1 MARLALV
8 AGCVAVLLGSIHFGS
23 GAQNGVAQQITAS
36 KADSAKP
43 DRAAT
48 LRTLV
53 ESASSAY
60 RAVAADESAG
70 QASNEEIYGW
80 SLRWRASELK
90 GADDKKS
97 LLQANTDHL
106 ERMRKLHARVA
117 AAYNAGVRGGEESKL
132 QASRFYVAEAELM
145 LIDAQ
150 SDKLQ

>member
-1 MARLALV
+1 MARLTLV

-23 GAQNGVAQQITAS
+23 GAQNGVAQKLAAS
-36 KADSAKP
+36 KADGAKL

-48 LRTLV
+48 LRTLI

-60 RAVAADESAG
+60 RAAASDELVG
-70 QASNEEIYGW
+70 QASAEEIYGW

-90 GADDKKS
+90 GADDKKAG
-97 LLQANTDHL
+97 LQANTDHL

-117 AAYNAGVRGGEESKL
+117 AAYTAGVKGGEYSKF
-132 QASRFYVAEAELM
+132 QASKFYVAEAELM
-145 LIDAQ
+145 LIDAE